1 MPCMTLNTMS
11 LVPKLAW
18 YRVGLKARFY
28 WDRPHFSA
36 LFKAWYFFMEI
47 VEAMLTDTKL
57 RNLKPQD
64 KLYKV
69 IDRDGLYVAVTPA
82 GSISFRYIVDKLFEL

>member
-11 LVPKLAW
+11 FASVLAW

-28 WDRPHFSA
+28 WGWTSFLRA
-36 LFKAWYFFMEI
+36 VRAWYFFMEI
-47 VEAMLTDTKL
+47 VKAMLTDTKL

-64 KLYKV
+64 KLYQV

-82 GSISFRYIVDKLFEL
+82 GSI